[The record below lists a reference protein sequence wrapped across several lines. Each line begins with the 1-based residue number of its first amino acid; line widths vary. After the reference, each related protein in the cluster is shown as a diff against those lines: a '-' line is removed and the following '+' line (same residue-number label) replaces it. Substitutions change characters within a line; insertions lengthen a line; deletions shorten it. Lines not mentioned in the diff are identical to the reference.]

1 MGFEEINMFV
11 EYNTVD
17 DVFSTIVLFAEQNGI
32 EITMSKHV
40 GKPNVHHYTL
50 IGEGYEF
57 YIARQK
63 DKLFITA
70 ENGNAWEK
78 IKKYVQD

>member
-1 MGFEEINMFV
+1 MLV

-17 DVFSTIVLFAEQNGI
+17 DVFSTIALFAERNGMQ
-32 EITMSKHV
+32 ITMSKHI

-63 DKLFITA
+63 DTLFITA
-70 ENGNAWEK
+70 ENSNAWEK
-78 IKKYVQD
+78 IKKYV